1 MPIDFSSLTS
11 KLPKGL
17 TDRIPTATLSKYWDN
32 YKPQIIGGLSGAG
45 IGAAG
50 LGGAAALSGEE
61 DPEVK
66 SQNVKR
72 NLLLGAAL
80 GGLGGTA
87 AGAGYKMYKEPDSTS
102 ALGRLFRFGTNSN
115 MAQGAAAGAIGN
127 NVARRVVNQGLGWK
141 GTGGTLAGKSIDQL
155 KDVLD
160 SHVKNFQPSG
170 VAPAAATL
178 GSAAAPMDAVEKNIR
193 NTIERMTAN
202 KSTLGR
208 LSQNSVVRGLG
219 FNMIDPNAEHR
230 IVEALHPLAGTPE
243 GRTAI
248 QRILGSQGGTSG
260 RAMPLIEK
268 ALLGGSAG
276 EEALRRSHA
285 LSALGRVGSGAA
297 LWTGLRGIFGD

>member
-1 MPIDFSSLTS
+1 MPIDFSSLIS

-115 MAQGAAAGAIGN
+115 MAQGAVAGAIGN
-127 NVARRVVNQGLGWK
+127 NVARRVVNQGWGWK

-155 KDVLD
+155 TDVLD
-160 SHVKNFQPSG
+160 SHVKNFQVGP
-170 VAPAAATL
+170 
-178 GSAAAPMDAVEKNIR
+178 AAAPMDAVEKNIR
-193 NTIERMTAN
+193 ATIERMTAN

-219 FNMIDPNAEHR
+219 FNMIDPNAEYR
-230 IVEALHPLAGTPE
+230 VVEALQPLARTPE
-243 GRTAI
+243 GRAAI
-248 QRILGSQGGTSG
+248 QRILGSQGGTPG

-268 ALLGGSAG
+268 ALLRGSAG